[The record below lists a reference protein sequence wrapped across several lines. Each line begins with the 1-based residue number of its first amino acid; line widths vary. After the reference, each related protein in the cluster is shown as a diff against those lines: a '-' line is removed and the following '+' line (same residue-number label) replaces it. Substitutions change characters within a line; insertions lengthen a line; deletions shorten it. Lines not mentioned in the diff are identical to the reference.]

1 MKEWFS
7 FNEDEIVNLFFDRN
21 RTNISLYRKFIWYIK
36 GDDIALK
43 LPHNR
48 FVTDRETVE
57 QLCKILDELYVE
69 YDKRRDKLINTIGG
83 RNFEEVCTGKF
94 KLMTVPKEIWVKM
107 YEFAQN
113 HVDILWKQVYTPYI

>member
-48 FVTDRETVE
+48 FVTDR
-57 QLCKILDELYVE
+57 
-69 YDKRRDKLINTIGG
+69 
-83 RNFEEVCTGKF
+83 
-94 KLMTVPKEIWVKM
+94 
-107 YEFAQN
+107 
-113 HVDILWKQVYTPYI
+113 